1 MYRMHM
7 LLPEGFTV
15 RGADGSSK
23 EQIWTGD
30 TALAGARAVM
40 VSHTCFAC
48 SSFAARGLGDLS
60 VARVGCML
68 AQK

>member
-23 EQIWTGD
+23 EDIWTGD

-40 VSHTCFAC
+40 VSPTRRAFCCCAMHWWPPVV
-48 SSFAARGLGDLS
+48 DLLS
-60 VARVGCML
+60 ATD
-68 AQK
+68 